1 MVPVVLS
8 PRDLAGCEHR
18 VALDFAHD
26 RRPADEPDP
35 PGVQR
40 RKEAA
45 ADHRAAIRE
54 LLRGVH
60 SDQPGAFVVV
70 DADASTAER
79 VAATLRACDAGAS
92 WIWNATLPTDRE
104 HGRRGHSELLVRVG
118 DGYTPVIVVNHRVS
132 QPAKSTPEPDGRA
145 PSLVTSPFWMWALSR
160 SFSEGDT
167 RKLAPQYLRPDGRR
181 GPRRNSLSR
190 SGPTHCSLRRPEL
203 AEAVTKGPGEM
214 RRQTLRGSSLTLLA
228 PQPGSVDEVS
238 MGGVGARDRL
248 IVLWACGIR

>member
-145 PSLVTSPFWMWALSR
+145 PSLVTSPFWMWAPS
-160 SFSEGDT
+160 
-167 RKLAPQYLRPDGRR
+167 PDPYRTGRR
-181 GPRRNSLSR
+181 TDGTTSGWLISPPCSWR
-190 SGPTHCSLRRPEL
+190 SAGRRRP
-203 AEAVTKGPGEM
+203 T
-214 RRQTLRGSSLTLLA
+214 RQSCA
-228 PQPGSVDEVS
+228 
-238 MGGVGARDRL
+238 A
-248 IVLWACGIR
+248 A